1 MSLEQAITE
10 LTTAVKALTTAMEK
24 PMDAVQTFAEAVSTE
39 PAAEPITE
47 KPAKPSKPAKP
58 DGVRA
63 TPSARP
69 LAAPEPAAAEPAAAE
84 LAAAEPAAEPAVEPA
99 VEPPSEPQAAAP
111 SVETLATALRAAAVR
126 NHQGAV
132 DLLAE
137 FGVRKGADLPEARRA
152 EFITRLESL

>member
-10 LTTAVKALTTAMEK
+10 LTTAVKALTAAMEK
-24 PMDAVQTFAEAVSTE
+24 PLDAVQTFAEAVSTE
-39 PAAEPITE
+39 LAAEPVTE
-47 KPAKPSKPAKP
+47 KPAKPAKP

-69 LAAPEPAAAEPAAAE
+69 LAAATEPAAAEPAG
-84 LAAAEPAAEPAVEPA
+84 
-99 VEPPSEPQAAAP
+99 EPPSEPQAAAP

-152 EFITRLESL
+152 EFITRLEAL

>member
-10 LTTAVKALTTAMEK
+10 LTTAVKALTAAMEK
-24 PMDAVQTFAEAVSTE
+24 PLDAVQTFAGAVSTE
-39 PAAEPITE
+39 LAAEPITE
-47 KPAKPSKPAKP
+47 KPAKPSRPSKP

-69 LAAPEPAAAEPAAAE
+69 LAA
-84 LAAAEPAAEPAVEPA
+84 AAEPAAEPVAEPVA
-99 VEPPSEPQAAAP
+99 EPPSDPQAAAP

-152 EFITRLESL
+152 EFITRLEAL

>member
-10 LTTAVKALTTAMEK
+10 LTTAVKALTAAMEK

-39 PAAEPITE
+39 LAAEPITE
-47 KPAKPSKPAKP
+47 KPAKPSKPSKP

-69 LAAPEPAAAEPAAAE
+69 LAADAEPAAAEPAAA
-84 LAAAEPAAEPAVEPA
+84 EPA

>member
-10 LTTAVKALTTAMEK
+10 LTTAVKALTAAMEK
-24 PMDAVQTFAEAVSTE
+24 PLDAVQTFAEAVSTE
-39 PAAEPITE
+39 LAAEPVTE
-47 KPAKPSKPAKP
+47 KPAKPAKP

-69 LAAPEPAAAEPAAAE
+69 LAA
-84 LAAAEPAAEPAVEPA
+84 AAEPAVEPEPA
-99 VEPPSEPQAAAP
+99 AEPPSEPQAAAP
-111 SVETLATALRAAAVR
+111 SVEMLATALRAAAVR

-132 DLLAE
+132 DLLAQ

>member
-10 LTTAVKALTTAMEK
+10 LTTAVKALTAAMEK
-24 PMDAVQTFAEAVSTE
+24 PLDAVQTFAEAVSTE
-39 PAAEPITE
+39 LAAEPVTE
-47 KPAKPSKPAKP
+47 KPAKPAKPAKP

-69 LAAPEPAAAEPAAAE
+69 LAA
-84 LAAAEPAAEPAVEPA
+84 AAEPAVEPEPA
-99 VEPPSEPQAAAP
+99 AEPPSEPQAAAP

-152 EFITRLESL
+152 EFITHLEAL

>member
-10 LTTAVKALTTAMEK
+10 LTTAVKALTAAMEK
-24 PMDAVQTFAEAVSTE
+24 PLDAVQTFAEAVSTE
-39 PAAEPITE
+39 LAAEPITD
-47 KPAKPSKPAKP
+47 KPSKPSKP

-69 LAAPEPAAAEPAAAE
+69 LAAPEPAAA
-84 LAAAEPAAEPAVEPA
+84 EPA

>member
-10 LTTAVKALTTAMEK
+10 LTTAVKALTAAMEK

-39 PAAEPITE
+39 LAAEPVPE
-47 KPAKPSKPAKP
+47 KPSKPSKP

-69 LAAPEPAAAEPAAAE
+69 LAAAAEPAA
-84 LAAAEPAAEPAVEPA
+84 EPA

-152 EFITRLESL
+152 EFIARLETL

>member
-10 LTTAVKALTTAMEK
+10 LTTAVKALTAAMEK
-24 PMDAVQTFAEAVSTE
+24 PLGAVQTFAEAVSTE
-39 PAAEPITE
+39 LAAEPITE
-47 KPAKPSKPAKP
+47 KPAKPAKPAKP

-69 LAAPEPAAAEPAAAE
+69 LAA
-84 LAAAEPAAEPAVEPA
+84 AAEPAVEPEPA
-99 VEPPSEPQAAAP
+99 AEPPSEPQAAAP

-152 EFITRLESL
+152 EFITRLEAL

>member
-10 LTTAVKALTTAMEK
+10 LTAAVKALTAAMEK
-24 PMDAVQTFAEAVSTE
+24 PLDAVQTFAEAVSTE
-39 PAAEPITE
+39 LAAEPITE
-47 KPAKPSKPAKP
+47 KPAKPAKP

-84 LAAAEPAAEPAVEPA
+84 PA

-111 SVETLATALRAAAVR
+111 SVETLAAALRAAAVR

>member
-10 LTTAVKALTTAMEK
+10 LTTAVKALTAAMEK
-24 PMDAVQTFAEAVSTE
+24 PLDAVQTFAEAVSTE
-39 PAAEPITE
+39 LAAEPITE
-47 KPAKPSKPAKP
+47 KPAKPSKPSKP

-69 LAAPEPAAAEPAAAE
+69 LAA
-84 LAAAEPAAEPAVEPA
+84 AAEPAAEPPSKPAAEPEPA
-99 VEPPSEPQAAAP
+99 AEPPSEPQAAAP

>member
-10 LTTAVKALTTAMEK
+10 LTTAVKALTAAMEN
-24 PMDAVQTFAEAVSTE
+24 PAEAVQGFAGAVYTE
-39 PAAEPITE
+39 LAAEPITE
-47 KPAKPSKPAKP
+47 KPAKPAKP

-69 LAAPEPAAAEPAAAE
+69 LAA
-84 LAAAEPAAEPAVEPA
+84 AAEPAAEQA
-99 VEPPSEPQAAAP
+99 VEPPSEPPAAAP

>member
-10 LTTAVKALTTAMEK
+10 LTTAVKALTAAMEK
-24 PMDAVQTFAEAVSTE
+24 PLDAVQTFAEAVSTE
-39 PAAEPITE
+39 LAAEPITE
-47 KPAKPSKPAKP
+47 KPAKPAKPAKP

-84 LAAAEPAAEPAVEPA
+84 PAAAEPA

>member
-10 LTTAVKALTTAMEK
+10 LTTAVKALTAAMEK
-24 PMDAVQTFAEAVSTE
+24 PLDAVQTFAEAVSTE
-39 PAAEPITE
+39 LAAEPITE
-47 KPAKPSKPAKP
+47 KPAKPSKPSKP

-69 LAAPEPAAAEPAAAE
+69 LAAPAPAAAEPAAA
-84 LAAAEPAAEPAVEPA
+84 EPA

>member
-1 MSLEQAITE
+1 M
-10 LTTAVKALTTAMEK
+10 
-24 PMDAVQTFAEAVSTE
+24 
-39 PAAEPITE
+39 
-47 KPAKPSKPAKP
+47 
-58 DGVRA
+58 RA

-84 LAAAEPAAEPAVEPA
+84 PA

-111 SVETLATALRAAAVR
+111 SVETLAAALRAAAVR

>member
-10 LTTAVKALTTAMEK
+10 LTTAVKALTAAMEK
-24 PMDAVQTFAEAVSTE
+24 PLDAVQTFAEAVSTE
-39 PAAEPITE
+39 LAAEPITE
-47 KPAKPSKPAKP
+47 KPAKP

-84 LAAAEPAAEPAVEPA
+84 P
-99 VEPPSEPQAAAP
+99 AAP

>member
-10 LTTAVKALTTAMEK
+10 LTTAVKALTAAMEK
-24 PMDAVQTFAEAVSTE
+24 PLDAVQTFAEAVSTE
-39 PAAEPITE
+39 RAAEPITE
-47 KPAKPSKPAKP
+47 KPAKPAKPAKP

-69 LAAPEPAAAEPAAAE
+69 LAAPEPAAAEPA
-84 LAAAEPAAEPAVEPA
+84 

-111 SVETLATALRAAAVR
+111 SVETLAAALRAAAVR

>member
-10 LTTAVKALTTAMEK
+10 LTTAVKALTAAMEK
-24 PMDAVQTFAEAVSTE
+24 PLDAVQTFAEAVSTE
-39 PAAEPITE
+39 LAAEPVTE
-47 KPAKPSKPAKP
+47 KPAKPAKPSKP

-69 LAAPEPAAAEPAAAE
+69 LAAAAEP
-84 LAAAEPAAEPAVEPA
+84 EPA

-111 SVETLATALRAAAVR
+111 RVETLAAALRAAAVR

-152 EFITRLESL
+152 EFITRLETL

>member
-10 LTTAVKALTTAMEK
+10 LTTAVKALTAAMEK
-24 PMDAVQTFAEAVSTE
+24 PLDAVQTFAEAVSTE

-47 KPAKPSKPAKP
+47 KPAKPAKPAKP

-69 LAAPEPAAAEPAAAE
+69 LAAAAEP
-84 LAAAEPAAEPAVEPA
+84 EPA

-152 EFITRLESL
+152 EFITRLETL

>member
-10 LTTAVKALTTAMEK
+10 LTTAVKALTAAMEK
-24 PMDAVQTFAEAVSTE
+24 PLDAVQTFAEAVSTE
-39 PAAEPITE
+39 LAAEPIIE
-47 KPAKPSKPAKP
+47 KPAKPAKP

-69 LAAPEPAAAEPAAAE
+69 LAAPEPAAAEPA
-84 LAAAEPAAEPAVEPA
+84 

-111 SVETLATALRAAAVR
+111 SVETLAAALRAAAVR

>member
-10 LTTAVKALTTAMEK
+10 LTTAVKALTAAMEK
-24 PMDAVQTFAEAVSTE
+24 PLDAVQTFAEAVSTE
-39 PAAEPITE
+39 LAAEPITE
-47 KPAKPSKPAKP
+47 KPAKP

-69 LAAPEPAAAEPAAAE
+69 LAAPEPAAAEPAAAKP
-84 LAAAEPAAEPAVEPA
+84 AAAEPAG
-99 VEPPSEPQAAAP
+99 EPPSEPQAAAP

-152 EFITRLESL
+152 EFITRLEAL

>member
-10 LTTAVKALTTAMEK
+10 LTTAVKALTAAMEK
-24 PMDAVQTFAEAVSTE
+24 PLDAVQTFAEAVSTE
-39 PAAEPITE
+39 LAAEPITE
-47 KPAKPSKPAKP
+47 KPAKPAKP

-84 LAAAEPAAEPAVEPA
+84 PA

-111 SVETLATALRAAAVR
+111 SVETLAAALRAAAVR

-152 EFITRLESL
+152 EFITRLEAL

>member
-10 LTTAVKALTTAMEK
+10 LTTAVKALTAAMEK
-24 PMDAVQTFAEAVSTE
+24 PLDAVQTFAEAVSTE
-39 PAAEPITE
+39 LAAEPITE
-47 KPAKPSKPAKP
+47 KPAKPSKPSKP

-69 LAAPEPAAAEPAAAE
+69 LAAAAEPAA
-84 LAAAEPAAEPAVEPA
+84 
-99 VEPPSEPQAAAP
+99 EPPSEPQAAAP

-126 NHQGAV
+126 NYQGAV

>member
-10 LTTAVKALTTAMEK
+10 LTTAVKALTAAMEK
-24 PMDAVQTFAEAVSTE
+24 PLDAVQTFAEAVSTE
-39 PAAEPITE
+39 LAAEPVTE
-47 KPAKPSKPAKP
+47 KPAKPAKPAKP

-69 LAAPEPAAAEPAAAE
+69 LAA
-84 LAAAEPAAEPAVEPA
+84 AAEPAVEPEPA
-99 VEPPSEPQAAAP
+99 AEPPSEPQAAAP

-152 EFITRLESL
+152 EFITRLETL

>member
-10 LTTAVKALTTAMEK
+10 LTAAVKALTAAMEK
-24 PMDAVQTFAEAVSTE
+24 PLDAVQTFAEAVSTE
-39 PAAEPITE
+39 LAAEPTTE
-47 KPAKPSKPAKP
+47 KPAKPAKPSKP

-69 LAAPEPAAAEPAAAE
+69 LAADA
-84 LAAAEPAAEPAVEPA
+84 EPA

>member
-10 LTTAVKALTTAMEK
+10 LTTAVKALTAAMEK
-24 PMDAVQTFAEAVSTE
+24 PTEAVQSFVTADAVPA
-39 PAAEPITE
+39 PAAD
-47 KPAKPSKPAKP
+47 KPAKPAKP

-69 LAAPEPAAAEPAAAE
+69 LAVAAAEPAV
-84 LAAAEPAAEPAVEPA
+84 EPAAEPAVEPAAEPA
-99 VEPPSEPQAAAP
+99 VEPPSEPQAPAP

-152 EFITRLESL
+152 EFITRLETL

>member
-10 LTTAVKALTTAMEK
+10 LTTAVKALTAAMEK
-24 PMDAVQTFAEAVSTE
+24 PLDAVQTFAEAVSTE
-39 PAAEPITE
+39 LAAEPVTE
-47 KPAKPSKPAKP
+47 KPAKPAKPAKP

-69 LAAPEPAAAEPAAAE
+69 LAAAADPAAD
-84 LAAAEPAAEPAVEPA
+84 PAAEPAVEPA

-111 SVETLATALRAAAVR
+111 SVETLAAALRAAAVR

>member
-10 LTTAVKALTTAMEK
+10 LTTAVKALTAAMEK
-24 PMDAVQTFAEAVSTE
+24 PLDAVQTFAEAASTE
-39 PAAEPITE
+39 LAAEPITE
-47 KPAKPSKPAKP
+47 KPAKPAKP

-69 LAAPEPAAAEPAAAE
+69 LAAD
-84 LAAAEPAAEPAVEPA
+84 AEPAAEQA

-152 EFITRLESL
+152 EFITRLETL

>member
-10 LTTAVKALTTAMEK
+10 LTAAVKALTAAMEK
-24 PMDAVQTFAEAVSTE
+24 PLDAVQTFAEAVSTE
-39 PAAEPITE
+39 LAAEPITE
-47 KPAKPSKPAKP
+47 KPAKPAKP

-69 LAAPEPAAAEPAAAE
+69 LAAPEPAAAEPAAA
-84 LAAAEPAAEPAVEPA
+84 EPA

>member
-10 LTTAVKALTTAMEK
+10 LTTAVKALTAAMEK
-24 PMDAVQTFAEAVSTE
+24 PLDAVQTFAEAVSTE
-39 PAAEPITE
+39 LAAEPTTE
-47 KPAKPSKPAKP
+47 KPAKPSKPSKP

-69 LAAPEPAAAEPAAAE
+69 LAA
-84 LAAAEPAAEPAVEPA
+84 AAEPAVEPEPA
-99 VEPPSEPQAAAP
+99 AEPPSEPQAAAP

>member
-10 LTTAVKALTTAMEK
+10 LTTAVKALTAAMEK
-24 PMDAVQTFAEAVSTE
+24 PLDAVQTFAEAVSTE
-39 PAAEPITE
+39 LAAEPITE
-47 KPAKPSKPAKP
+47 KPAKPAKP

-84 LAAAEPAAEPAVEPA
+84 PAAAEPA

-111 SVETLATALRAAAVR
+111 SVETLAAALRAAAVR

>member
-10 LTTAVKALTTAMEK
+10 LTTAVKALTAAMEK

-39 PAAEPITE
+39 LAAEPITE
-47 KPAKPSKPAKP
+47 KPAKPAKP

-69 LAAPEPAAAEPAAAE
+69 LAAPAPAAAEPAAAAP
-84 LAAAEPAAEPAVEPA
+84 AAAEPA
-99 VEPPSEPQAAAP
+99 VEPPSEPPAAAP

-152 EFITRLESL
+152 EFITRLETL

>member
-10 LTTAVKALTTAMEK
+10 LTTAVKALTAAMEK
-24 PMDAVQTFAEAVSTE
+24 PLDAVQTFAEAVSTE
-39 PAAEPITE
+39 LAAEPITE
-47 KPAKPSKPAKP
+47 KPAKPAKP

-69 LAAPEPAAAEPAAAE
+69 LAAD
-84 LAAAEPAAEPAVEPA
+84 AEPAAEQA
-99 VEPPSEPQAAAP
+99 VEPPAEPQAAAP

-152 EFITRLESL
+152 EFITRLEAL

>member
-10 LTTAVKALTTAMEK
+10 LTTAVKALTAAMEK
-24 PMDAVQTFAEAVSTE
+24 PLDAVQTFAEAASTE
-39 PAAEPITE
+39 LAAEPVTE
-47 KPAKPSKPAKP
+47 KPAKPAKP

-69 LAAPEPAAAEPAAAE
+69 LAAAADPAADPAAEPAAD
-84 LAAAEPAAEPAVEPA
+84 PAAEPAVEP
-99 VEPPSEPQAAAP
+99 PSAPQAAAP

-152 EFITRLESL
+152 EFITRLETL

>member
-10 LTTAVKALTTAMEK
+10 LTTAVKALTAAMEK
-24 PMDAVQTFAEAVSTE
+24 PPEAVQAFTEAVYTE
-39 PAAEPITE
+39 LAAEPITE
-47 KPAKPSKPAKP
+47 KPAKPAKPAKP

-84 LAAAEPAAEPAVEPA
+84 PAAAEPAG
-99 VEPPSEPQAAAP
+99 EPPSEPQAAAP

-152 EFITRLESL
+152 EFIVRLETL

>member
-10 LTTAVKALTTAMEK
+10 LTTAVKALTAAMEK
-24 PMDAVQTFAEAVSTE
+24 PLDAVQTFAEAVSTE
-39 PAAEPITE
+39 LAAEPITE
-47 KPAKPSKPAKP
+47 KPAKPAKPAKP

-69 LAAPEPAAAEPAAAE
+69 LAAPEPAAA
-84 LAAAEPAAEPAVEPA
+84 EPA

>member
-10 LTTAVKALTTAMEK
+10 LTTAVKALTAAMEK
-24 PMDAVQTFAEAVSTE
+24 PLDAVQTFAEAVSTE

-47 KPAKPSKPAKP
+47 KPAKPAKPSKP

-69 LAAPEPAAAEPAAAE
+69 LAAPEPAAAEPAAA
-84 LAAAEPAAEPAVEPA
+84 EPA

>member
-10 LTTAVKALTTAMEK
+10 LTTAVKALTAAMEK
-24 PMDAVQTFAEAVSTE
+24 PLDAVQTFAEAVSTE
-39 PAAEPITE
+39 LAAEPVTE
-47 KPAKPSKPAKP
+47 KPAKPAKP

-84 LAAAEPAAEPAVEPA
+84 PA

-111 SVETLATALRAAAVR
+111 SVETLAAALRAAAVR

>member
-10 LTTAVKALTTAMEK
+10 LTTAVKALTAAMEK
-24 PMDAVQTFAEAVSTE
+24 PLDAVQTFAGAVSTE
-39 PAAEPITE
+39 LAAEPITE
-47 KPAKPSKPAKP
+47 KPAKPAKPAKP

-69 LAAPEPAAAEPAAAE
+69 LAAAAEPAAAEPAAA
-84 LAAAEPAAEPAVEPA
+84 EPA

-111 SVETLATALRAAAVR
+111 SVETLAAALRAAAVR

-152 EFITRLESL
+152 EFITRLEAL